1 MRSASRQAA
10 RCRRIPNTGAATDRD
25 NREETMRNHV
35 FSAAMALAL
44 TAMLASPADA
54 QQYGSG
60 VTDHEITIGQTMPYS
75 GPASSYGTIG
85 KAETA
90 YFKMVNDQ
98 GGVNGRKI
106 KLISLDDGY
115 SPPKTVEQTRRLV
128 EEDHVLLLFN
138 GLGTPTQTSVQK
150 YLNQKKVP
158 QLFVAT
164 GATKWGDPAHFP
176 WTMGWQPT
184 YQTEGHIFAKYIL
197 QHVPNAKIG
206 VLYQNDDYGKD
217 YLKGLKDGL
226 GAEGAKL
233 IVKEVSYET
242 TDPTIESQI
251 VTLQSSGADVFVNFS
266 IPKFAAQ
273 AIRKTAELGWKP
285 LQLLNSVSAS
295 VSATLKPAGLD
306 QSVGIVTALYL
317 KDPTDPQ
324 WQHDKGYLGWAA
336 WMKKYYPDGD
346 MSDAFNVYGYTVAQ
360 TMVQVL
366 KQCGN
371 DLTPANVMKQAAH
384 LNMDAPMLLP
394 GVAIST
400 GPSQFF
406 PIREMQLAKF
416 DGKIWRLFG
425 EVIKAE

>member
-1 MRSASRQAA
+1 
-10 RCRRIPNTGAATDRD
+10 
-25 NREETMRNHV
+25 MRNHAFGV
-35 FSAAMALAL
+35 AMALAL
-44 TAMLASPADA
+44 AAMLASPADA
-54 QQYGSG
+54 QQSQQYSPG

-164 GATKWGDPAHFP
+164 GATKWGDPTHFP

-242 TDPTIESQI
+242 TDPTIDSQI

-346 MSDAFNVYGYTVAQ
+346 VSDAFNVYGFTVAQ
-360 TMVQVL
+360 TMVQLL

-371 DLTPANVMKQAAH
+371 DLTPTNVMKQAAH